1 IVYTTIIVKGK
12 QPATAK
18 RVQNIFDLTQ
28 WQRSRAYH
36 DLIGFINGTS
46 SAIQGIKTTDEMHE
60 SEMLRKLL
68 GLFESLE
75 KLVEQHPPLEQ
86 PQRFGNKAYRDWALE
101 MREQLPQWLH
111 QLLPAA
117 KQKHQTELEMYLM
130 ESFGNA
136 TRIDYGTGHELSFL
150 FFLCSLFKAE
160 ILQEQD
166 IVSAAL
172 RLFNRYLVFAR
183 HLQRTYN
190 MEPAGSQGVWALDDF
205 QFVPF
210 IWGSAQLAGKFV
222 FLSFGILYNLLI
234 LLSVKSPFDPS
245 KFVDEQI
252 ISDYKDQFMFISC
265 IDYICKVKTG
275 HFGEHSNQL
284 WSITDVPSW
293 VKINAGLV
301 KMYQK
306 EILSKFPV
314 IQHVYFGELMSFDAV
329 PPGTTLSAA
338 RLGHVAPPPSKRIC
352 IGKPN
357 LVPPVPVAVPPPPP
371 AEALPSSD
379 LNVGDSS
386 SESSDSSVV
395 LRPSASSASLVAAAE
410 GSGDKP
416 NIQ

>member
-1 IVYTTIIVKGK
+1 GK

-46 SAIQGIKTTDEMHE
+46 SAIQGIKTTDEMYE

-86 PQRFGNKAYRDWALE
+86 PQRFGNKAYRDWARE

-111 QLLPAA
+111 QLLPVA

-210 IWGSAQLAGKFV
+210 IWGSAQLAV
-222 FLSFGILYNLLI
+222 N
-234 LLSVKSPFDPS
+234 SPFDPS
-245 KFVDEQI
+245 KFVDEMI

-314 IQHVYFGELMSFDAV
+314 IQHVYFGELMSFDSV
-329 PPGTTLSAA
+329 PPGTTLSSA

-395 LRPSASSASLVAAAE
+395 LRPSASSTSLVAAAE

>member
-1 IVYTTIIVKGK
+1 MADANIQGEGK
-12 QPATAK
+12 LPAIAK
-18 RVQNIFDLTQ
+18 RVQNLGDLAI

-36 DLIGFINGTS
+36 DLIGYINGTS
-46 SAIQGIKTTDEMHE
+46 SAIQGIKTTDEVFE

-68 GLFESLE
+68 RLFDSLE

-86 PQRFGNKAYRDWALE
+86 PQRFGNKAYRDWAQE
-101 MREQLPQWLH
+101 MREQLPELLE

-117 KQKHQTELEMYLM
+117 KKRYQNELEQYLM

-172 RLFNRYLVFAR
+172 RLFNRYLEFVR
-183 HLQRTYN
+183 QLQRTYN
-190 MEPAGSQGVWALDDF
+190 MEPAGSQGVWSLDDF

-210 IWGSAQLAGKFV
+210 IWGSAQLA
-222 FLSFGILYNLLI
+222 
-234 LLSVKSPFDPS
+234 VKSPFDPS

-252 ISDYKDQFMFISC
+252 ISDFKDHFMFISC

-314 IQHVYFGELMSFDAV
+314 IQHVYFGELMAFEPVS
-329 PPGTTLSAA
+329 PGTTITNA

-352 IGKPN
+352 IGTPN
-357 LVPPVPVAVPPPPP
+357 LVPPVPVSAAPAPPPP
-371 AEALPSSD
+371 AESLSND

-395 LRPSASSASLVAAAE
+395 LRPSTSSASLVAAAE

-416 NIQ
+416 NIQAAQGEATKEQAPE